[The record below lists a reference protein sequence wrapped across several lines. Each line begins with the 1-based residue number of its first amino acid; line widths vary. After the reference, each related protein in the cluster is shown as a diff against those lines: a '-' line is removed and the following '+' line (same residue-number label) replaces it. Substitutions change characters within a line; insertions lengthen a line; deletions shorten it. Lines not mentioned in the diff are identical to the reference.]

1 MSQELWLSIYW
12 RIPSYCP
19 YKFAGDTMRKRL
31 SSKLALMFLA
41 GALTM
46 CVAIVT
52 VTSTLSRDVANGQA
66 DSSLQA
72 ATKSKQ
78 KVLELA
84 LDQVTYSAKFF
95 VSLEEAKDSLMKTLV
110 GWKNLKKDQKET
122 LRRIYVDDNP
132 NLPHELHLLV
142 EPEESNYYVNNHKV
156 VHPVYEDVISQ
167 GLFSDAAL
175 ANPDGFITYTYR
187 KGPEF
192 AFHVEDEGIKGNPV
206 QLAMGKLFEAAK
218 AETLAAGQIYSSGF
232 VVSEDGSVAL
242 VLAAPVF
249 YLDRFFG
256 AVAFSADMQQLAI
269 LLNEPTGIGE
279 SEQIFLVDAEGK
291 LLQLD
296 DMGRAAA
303 NHSMADIG
311 AGDRLIELE
320 GSDYRFA
327 EAKNTFE
334 NTPYG
339 VVEAVKQTELSA
351 AADRITYGAIISGFL
366 CLVPIVGLIWWITR
380 RMFAPMEC
388 LAVAARKIADG
399 DLEVAVEATERQD
412 EIGRLAK
419 CIEVFKDNSIERER
433 LASERKVGH
442 IAREE
447 REKLI
452 DSLIADFRAESQ
464 SVLEL
469 VETNIARVE
478 DVSSALNDRSASAS
492 EHGQTAVTTSEN
504 ASSNVQAVASAT
516 EELNASISEISRQ
529 VETTASIVE
538 QTTAAAQSS
547 NSKISGLAE
556 AANKIGDVVSL
567 ISEIAEQTNLL
578 ALNATI
584 EAARAGDAGKGF
596 AVVASEVKSLAG
608 QTAKATEEI
617 SAQIAA
623 IQASTSEAVDE
634 IGRVSESVEEVNSY
648 TMTISDAVQQQGSA
662 TSEISRNVAEAAD
675 GTRSVASTVASL
687 NEGVAENSAAVGDM
701 LTATIEM
708 KQQAEH
714 LRASVEK
721 FLSEVAAA

>member
-1 MSQELWLSIYW
+1 
-12 RIPSYCP
+12 
-19 YKFAGDTMRKRL
+19 MRKRL

-66 DSSLQA
+66 DSSLQS
-72 ATKSKQ
+72 ATKAKQ

-84 LDQVTYSAKFF
+84 LGQVIYSAKFF

-110 GWKNLKKDQKET
+110 GWKNLKEGQNDT
-122 LRRIYVDDNP
+122 LRRIFVTDNP
-132 NLPHELHLLV
+132 HPPHERHLLN
-142 EPEESNYYVNNHKV
+142 EPSESNYYVNNHKV
-156 VHPVYEDVISQ
+156 VHPIYQDVIGQ

-192 AFHVEDEGIKGNPV
+192 AFHVDDAEISGNPV
-206 QLAMGKLFEAAK
+206 QIAMGNLFAAAK
-218 AETLAAGQIYSSGF
+218 SETLAAGQIYSSGF
-232 VVSEDGSVAL
+232 VAAEDGTVSL

-256 AVAFSADMQQLAI
+256 AVAFSTNMQQLAA
-269 LLNEPTGIGE
+269 LLNEPSGLGE
-279 SEQIFLVDAEGK
+279 SEMSFLVDASG
-291 LLQLD
+291 QLVQLS
-296 DMGRAAA
+296 GAGEASA
-303 NHSMADIG
+303 VFSLADISN
-311 AGDRLIELE
+311 GDHLIQLN
-320 GSDYRFA
+320 GSDFRFA
-327 EAKNTFE
+327 EATDTFE

-339 VVEAVKQTELSA
+339 VVEAVRQTELSA

-366 CLVPIVGLIWWITR
+366 CLVPIVGLIWWVTR
-380 RMFAPMEC
+380 RMFAPMEY
-388 LAVAARKIADG
+388 LAVAASKIADG

-412 EIGRLAK
+412 EIGRLAR
-419 CIEVFKDNSIERER
+419 CIEVFKDNSVERER

-442 IAREE
+442 IAREK

-452 DSLIADFRAESQ
+452 DSLIASFRAESQ
-464 SVLEL
+464 AALEL
-469 VETNIARVE
+469 VETNISRVE

-492 EHGQTAVTTSEN
+492 EQGQTAVSTSQN

-623 IQASTSEAVDE
+623 IQASTTDAVGE
-634 IGRVSESVEEVNSY
+634 IARVSESVEEVNSY
-648 TMTISDAVQQQGSA
+648 TITISDAVQQQGSA
-662 TSEISRNVAEAAD
+662 TGEISRNVAEAAD

-687 NEGVAENSAAVGDM
+687 NEGVAENTAAVGDM
-701 LTATIEM
+701 LTATLEM
-708 KQQAEH
+708 KQQAEQ
-714 LRASVEK
+714 LRGSVEK

>member
-1 MSQELWLSIYW
+1 
-12 RIPSYCP
+12 
-19 YKFAGDTMRKRL
+19 MRKRL

-52 VTSTLSRDVANGQA
+52 VTSTISRDVANGQA
-66 DSSLQA
+66 DAGLQS
-72 ATKSKQ
+72 ATKAKQ
-78 KVLELA
+78 KVIELSLGQVKDSAAFFSTLEG
-84 LDQVTYSAKFF
+84 
-95 VSLEEAKDSLMKTLV
+95 AKDSLMKTMV
-110 GWKNLKKDQKET
+110 GWKNLKEGQNEL
-122 LRRIYVDDNP
+122 LRKIFVTDNP
-132 NLPHELHLLV
+132 HPEGERHLLV

-156 VHPVYEDVISQ
+156 VHPIYQELVDQ

-175 ANPDGFITYTYR
+175 ANPDGFITYTFR

-192 AFHVEDEGIKGNPV
+192 AFHVEDAQIQGHPV
-206 QLAMGKLFEAAK
+206 QIAMGKLFEASK
-218 AETLAAGQIYSSGF
+218 NETLAAGQIYSSGF
-232 VVSEDGSVAL
+232 VTTEDGTVSE
-242 VLAAPVF
+242 VLAVPVF

-256 AVAFSADMQQLAI
+256 AIAFTTNMEHLAG
-269 LLNEPTGIGE
+269 LLNEKTGLGD
-279 SEQIFLVDAEGK
+279 SERIFLADSDGK
-291 LLQLD
+291 LVQLD
-296 DMGRAAA
+296 DMGRASAV
-303 NHSMADIG
+303 HMISDIKVN
-311 AGDRLIELE
+311 DRLIRLE
-320 GSDYRFA
+320 DGDYRFA
-327 EAKNTFE
+327 EASNTFVGS
-334 NTPYG
+334 PFG
-339 VVEAVKQTELSA
+339 VVDAVKQTELSA

-366 CLVPIVGLIWWITR
+366 CLVPIVGLIWWVTR
-380 RMFAPMEC
+380 RMFAPMER

-399 DLEVAVEATERQD
+399 ELEVGVEATERQD
-412 EIGRLAK
+412 EIGRMAR
-419 CIEVFKDNSIERER
+419 CIEVFKDSSIERER

-442 IAREE
+442 IAREQ
-447 REKLI
+447 REKTI
-452 DSLIADFRAESQ
+452 DALIAAFRAESQ
-464 SVLEL
+464 AVLEL

-478 DVSSALNDRSASAS
+478 EVSSALSHRSTAASDQ
-492 EHGQTAVTTSEN
+492 GQTAVSTSEN

-529 VETTASIVE
+529 VETTASIVA
-538 QTTAAAQSS
+538 QTTTAAQSS

-623 IQASTSEAVDE
+623 IQASTTEAVEE
-634 IGRVSESVEEVNSY
+634 IARVSESVEEVNSY
-648 TMTISDAVQQQGSA
+648 TTTISDAVQQQGAA
-662 TSEISRNVAEAAD
+662 TGEISRNVAEAAE
-675 GTRSVASTVASL
+675 GTRSVAETVASL
-687 NEGVAENSAAVGDM
+687 NEGVAENSEAVGDM
-701 LTATIEM
+701 LNATIEM
-708 KQQAEH
+708 KQQAEQ

>member
-1 MSQELWLSIYW
+1 
-12 RIPSYCP
+12 
-19 YKFAGDTMRKRL
+19 MRKRL

-66 DSSLQA
+66 DNSLQS
-72 ATKSKQ
+72 ATKAKQ

-95 VSLEEAKDSLMKTLV
+95 VSLEEAKDSLMKTMV
-110 GWKNLKKDQKET
+110 GWKNLKEGQNGT
-122 LRRIYVDDNP
+122 LRKIFVTDNP
-132 NLPHELHLLV
+132 HPAHERHLLL
-142 EPEESNYYVNNHKV
+142 EPAESNYYVNNHKV
-156 VHPVYEDVISQ
+156 VHPVYQDVIAQ

-175 ANPDGFITYTYR
+175 ANPDGFITYSYK

-192 AFHVEDEGIKGNPV
+192 AFHVEDEAIKGNPV
-206 QLAMGKLFEAAK
+206 QIAMGRLYDAAK

-232 VVSEDGSVAL
+232 IASEDGTVSL

-249 YLDRFFG
+249 YLERFFG
-256 AVAFSADMQQLAI
+256 AVAFTADMKQLAM
-269 LLNEPTGIGE
+269 LLNEPTGIGD
-279 SEQIFLVDAEGK
+279 SEQIFLVDSLGTIVK
-291 LLQLD
+291 LD
-296 DMGRAAA
+296 DAGGASATYELA
-303 NHSMADIG
+303 NIAV
-311 AGDRLIELE
+311 GDRLIKLND
-320 GSDYRFA
+320 SDYRFA
-327 EAKNTFE
+327 EARNTFE

-351 AADRITYGAIISGFL
+351 AADRITYGAVISGFL
-366 CLVPIVGLIWWITR
+366 CLVPIVGLIWWVTR
-380 RMFAPMEC
+380 RMFAPMEH
-388 LAVAARKIADG
+388 LAVAASKIADG

-412 EIGRLAK
+412 EIGHMAR
-419 CIEVFKDNSIERER
+419 CIEVFKDNSVERER

-442 IAREE
+442 IAREK

-478 DVSSALNDRSASAS
+478 DVSSALNERSASAS
-492 EHGQTAVTTSEN
+492 EQGQTAVSTSEN

-556 AANKIGDVVSL
+556 AANKIGDVLSL

-617 SAQIAA
+617 SAQISA
-623 IQASTSEAVDE
+623 IQASTSDAVEE
-634 IGRVSESVEEVNSY
+634 IARVSESVEEVNSY

-675 GTRSVASTVASL
+675 GTRSVASTVVSL

>member
-1 MSQELWLSIYW
+1 
-12 RIPSYCP
+12 
-19 YKFAGDTMRKRL
+19 
-31 SSKLALMFLA
+31 
-41 GALTM
+41 M

-66 DSSLQA
+66 DNSLQS
-72 ATKSKQ
+72 ATKAKQ

-84 LDQVTYSAKFF
+84 LDQITYSAKFF
-95 VSLEEAKDSLMKTLV
+95 VSLEEAKDSLMKTMV
-110 GWKNLKKDQKET
+110 GWKNLKEGQQET
-122 LRRIYVDDNP
+122 LRKIFVADNP
-132 NLPHELHLLV
+132 HPQHERHLLV
-142 EPEESNYYVNNHKV
+142 DPEEKNYYVNNHKV
-156 VHPVYEDVISQ
+156 VHPVYQDVISQ
-167 GLFSDAAL
+167 GLFSDIAL
-175 ANPDGFITYTYR
+175 TNPDGFITYSYR

-192 AFHVEDEGIKGNPV
+192 AFHVDDEAIKGNPV
-206 QLAMGKLFEAAK
+206 QMAMGKLYDAAK

-232 VVSEDGSVAL
+232 VAGEDGKVSL

-256 AVAFSADMQQLAI
+256 AVAFSTDMQKLAS
-269 LLNEPTGIGE
+269 LLNEPTGIAE
-279 SEQIFLVDAEGK
+279 SEQNFLVDMAGM
-291 LLQLD
+291 LVQLD
-296 DMGRAAA
+296 QSGGAAA
-303 NHSMADIG
+303 IYSLADIA
-311 AGDRLIELE
+311 AGERLIALN
-320 GSDYRFA
+320 GDDYRYA
-327 EAKNTFE
+327 EAQDSFE

-380 RMFAPMEC
+380 RMFAPMEH
-388 LAVAARKIADG
+388 LAVAASKIADG
-399 DLEVAVEATERQD
+399 DLEIAVDATDRQD
-412 EIGRLAK
+412 EIGRMAR

-442 IAREE
+442 IAREK

-469 VETNIARVE
+469 VETNISRVE
-478 DVSSALNDRSASAS
+478 AVSSSLNERSASAS
-492 EHGQTAVTTSEN
+492 EQGQTAVSTSEN
-504 ASSNVQAVASAT
+504 ASTNVEAVASAT

-538 QTTAAAQSS
+538 QTTAAAQGS
-547 NSKISGLAE
+547 NAKISGLAE
-556 AANKIGDVVSL
+556 AANKIGDVLSL

-623 IQASTSEAVDE
+623 IQASTSEAVEE
-634 IGRVSESVEEVNSY
+634 IARVSESVEEVNSY
-648 TMTISDAVQQQGSA
+648 TITISEAVQQQGAA
-662 TSEISRNVAEAAD
+662 TGEISRNVAEAAD
-675 GTRSVASTVASL
+675 GTRSVATTVASL
-687 NEGVAENSAAVGDM
+687 NDGVAENSAAVGDM
-701 LTATIEM
+701 LTATLEM
-708 KQQAEH
+708 KQQAEQ

>member
-1 MSQELWLSIYW
+1 
-12 RIPSYCP
+12 
-19 YKFAGDTMRKRL
+19 MRKRL

-66 DSSLQA
+66 DNSLQS
-72 ATKSKQ
+72 ATKAKQ

-84 LDQVTYSAKFF
+84 LDQITYSAKFF
-95 VSLEEAKDSLMKTLV
+95 VSLEEAKDSLMKTMV
-110 GWKNLKKDQKET
+110 GWKNLKEGQNGT
-122 LRRIYVDDNP
+122 LRKIFVEDNP
-132 NLPHELHLLV
+132 NPPHERHLLI
-142 EPEESNYYVNNHKV
+142 EPAESNYYVNNHKV
-156 VHPVYEDVISQ
+156 VHPVYQDVISQ

-175 ANPDGFITYTYR
+175 ANPDGFITYTYK

-192 AFHVEDEGIKGNPV
+192 AFHVEDTDIKGNPV
-206 QLAMGKLFEAAK
+206 QLAMGSLYEAAK
-218 AETLAAGQIYSSGF
+218 AETLEAGQIYSSGF
-232 VVSEDGSVAL
+232 VAGPDGSVSL

-256 AVAFSADMQQLAI
+256 AVAFTADMQKLAS
-269 LLNEPTGIGE
+269 LLNESTGIGD
-279 SEQIFLVDAEGK
+279 SEQIFLVDAFGK
-291 LLQLD
+291 LVQLN
-296 DMGRAAA
+296 AAGNA
-303 NHSMADIG
+303 AVVHNMADI
-311 AGDRLIELE
+311 ASGDRLISLD
-320 GSDYRFA
+320 GADYRFA
-327 EAKNTFE
+327 EAENSFE

-339 VVEAVKQTELSA
+339 VVKAVKQTELSA
-351 AADRITYGAIISGFL
+351 AADRITFGAVISGFL

-380 RMFAPMEC
+380 RMFAPMEN
-388 LAVAARKIADG
+388 LAVAASRIADG
-399 DLEVAVEATERQD
+399 DLEVAVEATDRQD
-412 EIGRLAK
+412 EIGRMAR

-442 IAREE
+442 IAREK

-478 DVSSALNDRSASAS
+478 DVSSALNERSASAS
-492 EHGQTAVTTSEN
+492 EQGQTAVATSEN

-538 QTTAAAQSS
+538 QTTMAAQSS

-556 AANKIGDVVSL
+556 AANKIGDVLSL

-617 SAQIAA
+617 SAQISA
-623 IQASTSEAVDE
+623 IQASTSEAVEE
-634 IGRVSESVEEVNSY
+634 IARVSESVEEVNSY
-648 TMTISDAVQQQGSA
+648 TTTISDAVQQQGSA
-662 TSEISRNVAEAAD
+662 TGEISRNVAEAAD
-675 GTRSVASTVASL
+675 GTRSVATTVVSL
-687 NEGVAENSAAVGDM
+687 NQGVEENSAAVGDM
-701 LTATIEM
+701 LQATIEM

>member
-1 MSQELWLSIYW
+1 
-12 RIPSYCP
+12 
-19 YKFAGDTMRKRL
+19 MRKRL

-52 VTSTLSRDVANGQA
+52 VTSLVSRDVANGQA
-66 DSSLQA
+66 DSGLQS
-72 ATKSKQ
+72 ATKAKQ

-84 LDQVTYSAKFF
+84 LDQVLYSAKFF
-95 VSLEEAKDSLMKTLV
+95 VSLEEAKDSLMKTMV
-110 GWKNLKKDQKET
+110 GWKNLKEGQKDT
-122 LRRIYVDDNP
+122 LRKIFVTDNP
-132 NLPHELHLLV
+132 HEPHERHLLV
-142 EPEESNYYVNNHKV
+142 EPTESNYYVNNHKV
-156 VHPVYEDVISQ
+156 VHPIYQDVISQ
-167 GLFSDAAL
+167 GLFSDVAL
-175 ANPDGFITYTYR
+175 ANPDGFITYTYQ

-192 AFHVEDEGIKGNPV
+192 AFHVDEGDIKGNPV
-206 QLAMGKLFEAAK
+206 QIAMGNLFAAG
-218 AETLAAGQIYSSGF
+218 ADGSLAAGQIYSSGF
-232 VVSEDGSVAL
+232 VAEEGGKVSL

-256 AVAFSADMQQLAI
+256 AVAFSANMENLAT
-269 LLNEPTGIGE
+269 LLNDPSGIGD
-279 SEQIFLVDAEGK
+279 SEQIFLVDAADQ
-291 LLQLD
+291 LVQLD
-296 DMGRAAA
+296 AQGLASAI
-303 NHSMADIG
+303 HQLSDIA
-311 AGDRLIELE
+311 AGDRMIEL
-320 GSDYRFA
+320 GGADYRYA

-339 VVEAVKQTELSA
+339 VVEAVQQTELSA
-351 AADRITYGAIISGFL
+351 AADRITFGGIISGFV
-366 CLVPIVGLIWWITR
+366 CLIPIVGLIWWITR
-380 RMFAPMEC
+380 RMFAPMER
-388 LAVAARKIADG
+388 LSAAARKIADG
-399 DLEVAVEATERQD
+399 DLEVMVEATERQD
-412 EIGRLAK
+412 EIGRMAR

-433 LASERKVGH
+433 LASERKIGH
-442 IAREE
+442 VAREQ
-447 REKLI
+447 REQLI
-452 DSLIADFRAESQ
+452 DSLINDFRASSQ
-464 SVLEL
+464 TALEL

-478 DVSSALNDRSASAS
+478 DVSSALNERSASAS
-492 EHGQTAVTTSEN
+492 AQGQTAVSTSEN

-529 VETTASIVE
+529 VETTATIAE

-547 NSKISGLAE
+547 NTKISGLAE

-617 SAQIAA
+617 SAQIAS
-623 IQASTSEAVDE
+623 IQASTTEAVDE

-648 TMTISDAVQQQGSA
+648 TTTISDAVQQQGAA
-662 TSEISRNVAEAAD
+662 TNEISRNVAEAAE
-675 GTRSVASTVASL
+675 GTRSVADTVVSL
-687 NEGVAENSAAVGDM
+687 NEGVEENSAAVGDM

-721 FLSEVAAA
+721 FLADVAAA

>member
-1 MSQELWLSIYW
+1 
-12 RIPSYCP
+12 
-19 YKFAGDTMRKRL
+19 MRKRL

-66 DSSLQA
+66 DNSLQS
-72 ATKSKQ
+72 ATKAKQ
-78 KVLELA
+78 KVLQLA
-84 LDQVTYSAKFF
+84 LDQITYSAKFF
-95 VSLEEAKDSLMKTLV
+95 VSLEEAKDSLMKTMV
-110 GWKNLKKDQKET
+110 GWKNLKEGQQET
-122 LRRIYVDDNP
+122 LRKIFVADNP
-132 NLPHELHLLV
+132 HPSHERHLLL
-142 EPEESNYYVNNHKV
+142 EPAESNYYVNNHKV
-156 VHPVYEDVISQ
+156 VHPVYQDVISQ

-175 ANPDGFITYTYR
+175 ANPDGFITYSYR

-192 AFHVEDEGIKGNPV
+192 AFHVEDEEISGNPV
-206 QLAMGKLFEAAK
+206 QMAMGKLYEAAN
-218 AETLAAGQIYSSGF
+218 AGTLAAGQIYSSGF
-232 VVSEDGSVAL
+232 VAGKHGKVSL

-256 AVAFSADMQQLAI
+256 AVAFSTDMQKLAA

-279 SEQIFLVDAEGK
+279 SEQIFLVDAAGT
-291 LLQLD
+291 LVQLD
-296 DMGRAAA
+296 QTGGAAA
-303 NHSMADIG
+303 VYSLAEIA
-311 AGDRLIELE
+311 AGDRLIALN
-320 GSDYRFA
+320 GSDYRYA
-327 EAKNTFE
+327 EAQNSFE

-339 VVEAVKQTELSA
+339 VVEAVKQTELAA

-366 CLVPIVGLIWWITR
+366 CLVPVVGLIWWVTR
-380 RMFAPMEC
+380 RMFAPMEH
-388 LAVAARKIADG
+388 LSVAASKIADG
-399 DLEVAVEATERQD
+399 DLEVAVDATERQD
-412 EIGRLAK
+412 EIGRMAR
-419 CIEVFKDNSIERER
+419 CIEVFKDNSLERER

-442 IAREE
+442 IAREK

-469 VETNIARVE
+469 VETNISRVE
-478 DVSSALNDRSASAS
+478 DVSSALNERSTSAT
-492 EHGQTAVTTSEN
+492 EQGQAAVSTSEN
-504 ASSNVQAVASAT
+504 ASSNVEAVASAT

-538 QTTAAAQSS
+538 QTTAAAQGS
-547 NSKISGLAE
+547 NAKISGLAE
-556 AANKIGDVVSL
+556 AANKIGDVLSL

-623 IQASTSEAVDE
+623 IQASTSEAVEE
-634 IGRVSESVEEVNSY
+634 IARVSESVEEVNSY
-648 TMTISDAVQQQGSA
+648 TITISEAVQQQGSA
-662 TSEISRNVAEAAD
+662 TGEISRNVAEAAD
-675 GTRSVASTVASL
+675 GTRSVATTVASL

-701 LTATIEM
+701 LTATLEM
-708 KQQAEH
+708 KQQAEQI
-714 LRASVEK
+714 RASVEK

>member
-1 MSQELWLSIYW
+1 
-12 RIPSYCP
+12 
-19 YKFAGDTMRKRL
+19 MRKRL
-31 SSKLALMFLA
+31 STKLALMFLA
-41 GALTM
+41 GALAM

-52 VTSTLSRDVANGQA
+52 VTSLVSRDVANGQA
-66 DSSLQA
+66 DSGLTS
-72 ATKSKQ
+72 ATKAKA

-84 LDQVTYSAKFF
+84 LNQVTYGAEFF
-95 VSLEEAKDSLMKTLV
+95 VSREEAKDSLMKTMV
-110 GWKNLKKDQKET
+110 GWKNLKEGQTEL
-122 LRRIYVDDNP
+122 LRKIFVTDNP
-132 NLPHELHLLV
+132 HGENERHLLV
-142 EPEESNYYVNNHKV
+142 EPGETNYYVNNHKV
-156 VHPVYEDVISQ
+156 VHPVYQQVIEQ

-187 KGPEF
+187 KGDDFAYHVDAPEI
-192 AFHVEDEGIKGNPV
+192 AGNPT
-206 QLAMGKLFEAAK
+206 QIAFGKLFEASRN
-218 AETLAAGQIYSSGF
+218 ETLAGGQIYSSGF
-232 VVSEDGSVAL
+232 VADAKGNVSL

-256 AVAFSADMQQLAI
+256 AVAFSADMERLAAM
-269 LLNEPTGIGE
+269 LNDSTGLGD
-279 SEQIFLVDAEGK
+279 SEQIFLVDAVGQ

-296 DMGRAAA
+296 GTGHASAVY
-303 NHSMADIG
+303 SLGDIS
-311 AGDRLIELE
+311 AGDRLIRLN
-320 GSDYRFA
+320 GQDFRFA
-327 EAKNTFE
+327 EARGSFE

-339 VVEAVKQTELSA
+339 VVDSVRQTELSA
-351 AADRITYGAIISGFL
+351 AADRITYGAVISGFV
-366 CLVPIVGLIWWITR
+366 CLVPILGLIWWVTR
-380 RMFAPMEC
+380 RMFAPMER

-412 EIGRLAK
+412 EIGRMAR
-419 CIEVFKDNSIERER
+419 CIEVFKESSVERER
-433 LASERKVGH
+433 LAAERKVGH
-442 IAREE
+442 IAREK

-452 DSLIADFRAESQ
+452 DSLIAAFRSEAQ
-464 SVLEL
+464 TVLEL

-478 DVSSALNDRSASAS
+478 EVSSALNERSNSAS
-492 EHGQTAVTTSEN
+492 EQGQTAVATSEN

-529 VETTASIVE
+529 VETTASIVAR
-538 QTTAAAQSS
+538 TTTAAQSS
-547 NSKISGLAE
+547 NTKISGLAE

-623 IQASTSEAVDE
+623 IQASTTEAVDE

-648 TMTISDAVQQQGSA
+648 TTTIAGAVQQQGAA
-662 TSEISRNVAEAAD
+662 TGEISRNVAEAAD
-675 GTRSVASTVASL
+675 GTRSVAETVASL

>member
-1 MSQELWLSIYW
+1 
-12 RIPSYCP
+12 
-19 YKFAGDTMRKRL
+19 MRKRL

-52 VTSTLSRDVANGQA
+52 VTSIISRDVANGQA
-66 DSSLQA
+66 DAGLQS
-72 ATKSKQ
+72 ATSAKQ
-78 KVLELA
+78 KVLELS
-84 LDQVTYSAKFF
+84 LGQVKDSAAFF
-95 VSLEEAKDSLMKTLV
+95 VTLEGAKDSLMKTMV
-110 GWKNLKKDQKET
+110 GWKNLKEGQT
-122 LRRIYVDDNP
+122 GLLRKIFVDDNP
-132 NLPHELHLLV
+132 NPEARHLLV
-142 EPEESNYYVNNHKV
+142 EPAESNYYVNNHKV
-156 VHPVYEDVISQ
+156 VHPIYEDLIGQ

-175 ANPDGFITYTYR
+175 TNPEGFITYTYR

-192 AFHVEDEGIKGNPV
+192 GYHVDDAQIAGHPV
-206 QLAMGKLFEAAK
+206 QIAMGKLHAAAK
-218 AETLAAGQIYSSGF
+218 AETLAGGQIYSSGF
-232 VVSEDGSVAL
+232 VTAEDGSVTA

-256 AVAFSADMQQLAI
+256 AVAFTVDMQHLAS
-269 LLNEPTGIGE
+269 LLNEKTGLGE
-279 SEQIFLVDAEGK
+279 SELVFLSDSVGK
-291 LLQLD
+291 LVQLGAD
-296 DMGRAAA
+296 GQAAA
-303 NHSMADIG
+303 VHSISDIRVD
-311 AGDRLIELE
+311 DRLLSLE
-320 GSDYRFA
+320 DGVYRFA
-327 EAKNTFE
+327 EASNTFIDA
-334 NTPYG
+334 PFG
-339 VVEAVKQTELSA
+339 VVAAVKQTELSA
-351 AADRITYGAIISGFL
+351 AADRITFGAVISGFL
-366 CLVPIVGLIWWITR
+366 CLVPIVGLIWWVTR
-380 RMFAPMEC
+380 RMFAPMER
-388 LAVAARKIADG
+388 LSDAARKIADG
-399 DLEVAVEATERQD
+399 DLEVAVEATERSD
-412 EIGRLAK
+412 EIGRMAR
-419 CIEVFKDNSIERER
+419 CIEVFKDNSVERER

-442 IAREE
+442 IAREK

-452 DSLIADFRAESQ
+452 DSLIAEFRAESQ
-464 SVLEL
+464 AVLEL

-478 DVSSALNDRSASAS
+478 DVSSALNERSASAS
-492 EHGQTAVTTSEN
+492 DQGQTAVSTSEN

-529 VETTASIVE
+529 VETTASIVS
-538 QTTAAAQSS
+538 QTTTAAQSS

-617 SAQIAA
+617 STQIAA
-623 IQASTSEAVDE
+623 IQASTTEAVEE
-634 IGRVSESVEEVNSY
+634 IARVSESVEEVNSY
-648 TMTISDAVQQQGSA
+648 TTTISDAVQQQGAA

-675 GTRSVASTVASL
+675 GTRSVANTVASL
-687 NEGVAENSAAVGDM
+687 NEGVAENSQAVGDM
-701 LTATIEM
+701 LTATLEM

>member
-1 MSQELWLSIYW
+1 
-12 RIPSYCP
+12 
-19 YKFAGDTMRKRL
+19 MRKRL

-66 DSSLQA
+66 DNSLQS
-72 ATKSKQ
+72 ATKAKQ

-84 LDQVTYSAKFF
+84 LDQITYSAKFF
-95 VSLEEAKDSLMKTLV
+95 VSLEEAKDSLMKTMV
-110 GWKNLKKDQKET
+110 GWKNLKEGQNET
-122 LRRIYVDDNP
+122 LRKIFVEDNP
-132 NLPHELHLLV
+132 NPPHERHLLT
-142 EPEESNYYVNNHKV
+142 EPAESNYYVNNHKV
-156 VHPVYEDVISQ
+156 VHPVYQDVISQ

-175 ANPDGFITYTYR
+175 ANPDGFITYTYK

-192 AFHVEDEGIKGNPV
+192 AFHVEDESIKGNPV
-206 QLAMGKLFEAAK
+206 QLAMGSLYEAAK
-218 AETLAAGQIYSSGF
+218 AETLEAGQIYSSGF
-232 VVSEDGSVAL
+232 VAGPGNSVSL

-256 AVAFSADMQQLAI
+256 AVAFTADMQKLAS
-269 LLNEPTGIGE
+269 LLNEPTGIGS
-279 SEQIFLVDAEGK
+279 SEQIFLVDAFGK
-291 LLQLD
+291 LVKLD
-296 DMGRAAA
+296 GAGDAAIVH
-303 NHSMADIG
+303 NMADI
-311 AGDRLIELE
+311 ASGDRLISLD
-320 GSDYRFA
+320 GADYRFA
-327 EAKNTFE
+327 EAENTFE

-339 VVEAVKQTELSA
+339 VVQAVKQTELSA
-351 AADRITYGAIISGFL
+351 AADRITYGAVISGFL

-380 RMFAPMEC
+380 RMFAPMEN
-388 LAVAARKIADG
+388 LAVAASRIADG

-412 EIGRLAK
+412 EIGRMAR
-419 CIEVFKDNSIERER
+419 CIEVFKDNSVERER
-433 LASERKVGH
+433 LAAERKVGH
-442 IAREE
+442 IAREK

-478 DVSSALNDRSASAS
+478 DVSSALNERSASAS
-492 EHGQTAVTTSEN
+492 EQGQTAVSTSEN

-538 QTTAAAQSS
+538 QTTMAAQSS

-556 AANKIGDVVSL
+556 AANKIGDVLSL

-617 SAQIAA
+617 SAQISA
-623 IQASTSEAVDE
+623 IQASTSEAVEE
-634 IGRVSESVEEVNSY
+634 IARVSESVEEVNSY
-648 TMTISDAVQQQGSA
+648 TTTISDAVQQQGSA

-675 GTRSVASTVASL
+675 GTRSVATTVVSL
-687 NEGVAENSAAVGDM
+687 NQGVEENSAAVGDM
-701 LTATIEM
+701 LQATIEM

>member
-1 MSQELWLSIYW
+1 
-12 RIPSYCP
+12 
-19 YKFAGDTMRKRL
+19 
-31 SSKLALMFLA
+31 MFLA

-66 DSSLQA
+66 DNALNS
-72 ATKSKQ
+72 ATKAKQ

-84 LDQVTYSAKFF
+84 LGQVTYSAKFF

-110 GWKNLKKDQKET
+110 GWKNLKEGQKET
-122 LRRIYVDDNP
+122 LRKIFVTDNP
-132 NLPHELHLLV
+132 HPPHERHLLT
-142 EPEESNYYVNNHKV
+142 EPAETNYYVNNHKV
-156 VHPVYEDVISQ
+156 VHPIYKDVIEQ

-175 ANPDGFITYTYR
+175 ANPDGFITYTYQ
-187 KGPEF
+187 KGDEF
-192 AFHVEDEGIKGNPV
+192 AFHVEDPEIEGKPMQI
-206 QLAMGKLFEAAK
+206 AMGSLFAAAK
-218 AETLAAGQIYSSGF
+218 DEKLAAGQIYSSGF
-232 VVSEDGSVAL
+232 VAGEDGTVSL

-256 AVAFSADMQQLAI
+256 AVAFSANMQQLAA
-269 LLNEPTGIGE
+269 LVNERSGLGD
-279 SEQIFLVDAEGK
+279 SEQIFLVDAAG
-291 LLQLD
+291 QLVHLND
-296 DMGRAAA
+296 KGGATAVY
-303 NHSMADIG
+303 SLADIA
-311 AGDRLIELE
+311 AGDRLIRL
-320 GSDYRFA
+320 GDADYRFA
-327 EAKNTFE
+327 EATNTFE

-339 VVEAVKQTELSA
+339 LVEAVKQTELSA

-366 CLVPIVGLIWWITR
+366 CLVPIVGLIWWVTR
-380 RMFAPMEC
+380 RMFSPMER
-388 LAVAARKIADG
+388 LSVAARKIADG
-399 DLEVAVEATERQD
+399 DLEVAVEATERRD
-412 EIGRLAK
+412 EIGRMAR

-442 IAREE
+442 IAREK

-478 DVSSALNDRSASAS
+478 DVSSALNERSASAS
-492 EHGQTAVTTSEN
+492 EHGQAAVTTSEN

-529 VETTASIVE
+529 VETTATIVE
-538 QTTAAAQSS
+538 QTTAAAQNS
-547 NSKISGLAE
+547 NAKISGLAE

-623 IQASTSEAVDE
+623 IQASTTEAVEE
-634 IGRVSESVEEVNSY
+634 IALVSESVEEVNSY

-675 GTRSVASTVASL
+675 GTRSVASTVVTL
-687 NEGVAENSAAVGDM
+687 NEGVAENSEAVGDM

>member
-1 MSQELWLSIYW
+1 
-12 RIPSYCP
+12 
-19 YKFAGDTMRKRL
+19 MRKRL

-66 DSSLQA
+66 DNALHS
-72 ATKSKQ
+72 ATKAKQ

-84 LDQVTYSAKFF
+84 LGQVTYSAKFF

-110 GWKNLKKDQKET
+110 GWKNLKEGQKET
-122 LRRIYVDDNP
+122 LRRIFVADNP
-132 NLPHELHLLV
+132 HPPHERHLLT
-142 EPEESNYYVNNHKV
+142 EPEETNYYVNNHKV
-156 VHPVYEDVISQ
+156 VHPIYQDVIEQ

-187 KGPEF
+187 KGAEF
-192 AFHVEDEGIKGNPV
+192 AFHVDDAEIEGEPMQI
-206 QLAMGKLFEAAK
+206 AMGNLFSAAK
-218 AETLAAGQIYSSGF
+218 DETLAAGQIYSSGF
-232 VVSEDGSVAL
+232 VASEDGTVSL

-256 AVAFSADMQQLAI
+256 AVAFSANMQQLAA
-269 LLNEPTGIGE
+269 LVNERSGLGE
-279 SEQIFLVDAEGK
+279 SEQIFLVDAAG
-291 LLQLD
+291 QLVEMND
-296 DMGRAAA
+296 EGRATAVY
-303 NHSMADIG
+303 SLADIA
-311 AGDRLIELE
+311 AGDRLIRL
-320 GSDYRFA
+320 GDADYRFA
-327 EAKNTFE
+327 EATNTFE

-339 VVEAVKQTELSA
+339 LVEAVKQTELSA
-351 AADRITYGAIISGFL
+351 AADRITYGAVISGFL
-366 CLVPIVGLIWWITR
+366 CLVPIVGLIWWVTR
-380 RMFAPMEC
+380 RMFSPMER
-388 LAVAARKIADG
+388 LSVAARKIADG
-399 DLEVAVEATERQD
+399 DLEVAVEATERHD
-412 EIGRLAK
+412 EIGRMAR
-419 CIEVFKDNSIERER
+419 CIEVFKDNSVERER
-433 LASERKVGH
+433 LAAERKVGH
-442 IAREE
+442 IAREK
-447 REKLI
+447 REQLI

-478 DVSSALNDRSASAS
+478 DVSSALNERSASAT
-492 EHGQTAVTTSEN
+492 EHGQAAVTTSEN

-529 VETTASIVE
+529 VETTATIVE

-623 IQASTSEAVDE
+623 IQASTTEAVEE
-634 IGRVSESVEEVNSY
+634 IAQVSESVEEVNSY

-675 GTRSVASTVASL
+675 GTRSVATTVVTL
-687 NEGVAENSAAVGDM
+687 NEGVAENSEAVGDM

>member
-1 MSQELWLSIYW
+1 
-12 RIPSYCP
+12 
-19 YKFAGDTMRKRL
+19 MRKRL

-52 VTSTLSRDVANGQA
+52 VTSMLSRDVANGQA
-66 DSSLQA
+66 DNGLES
-72 ATKSKQ
+72 ATKAKQ
-78 KVLELA
+78 KVLEMA

-110 GWKNLKKDQKET
+110 GWKNLKEGQNET
-122 LRRIYVDDNP
+122 LRKIFVADNP
-132 NLPHELHLLV
+132 HPAHERHLLV
-142 EPEESNYYVNNHKV
+142 EPAESNYYVNNHKV
-156 VHPVYEDVISQ
+156 VHPIYQDVIGQ

-175 ANPDGFITYTYR
+175 ANPDGFITYTYG
-187 KGPEF
+187 KGEEF
-192 AFHVEDEGIKGNPV
+192 AFHVDDADILGHPV
-206 QLAMGKLFEAAK
+206 QAAFGKLFAAAK
-218 AETLAAGQIYSSGF
+218 DESLAAGQIYSSGF
-232 VVSEDGSVAL
+232 VTGEDGTVSL

-256 AVAFSADMQQLAI
+256 AVAFSANMQALAS
-269 LLNEPTGIGE
+269 LLNEPTGLAD
-279 SEQIFLVDAEGK
+279 SERFFLVDVAGK
-291 LLQLD
+291 AIQLD
-296 DMGRAAA
+296 NSGKAEAV
-303 NHSMADIG
+303 HVLSEIS
-311 AGDRLIELE
+311 AGDRLIKLD
-320 GSDYRFA
+320 GNDYRFA
-327 EAKNTFE
+327 EATNTYQG
-334 NTPYG
+334 TAYG
-339 VVEAVKQTELSA
+339 VVDAVQQTELSA
-351 AADRITYGAIISGFL
+351 AADRITFGAVISGFA
-366 CLVPIVGLIWWITR
+366 CLVPIVLLIWWVTR
-380 RMFAPMEC
+380 RMFSPMER
-388 LAVAARKIADG
+388 LSAAARKIADG
-399 DLEVAVEATERQD
+399 DLEVAVEATERHD
-412 EIGRLAK
+412 EIGRMAR
-419 CIEVFKDNSIERER
+419 CIEVFKDNSVERER
-433 LASERKVGH
+433 MAAERKVGH
-442 IAREE
+442 IAREK

-452 DSLIADFRAESQ
+452 DSLIGDFRAESQ
-464 SVLEL
+464 AVLEL

-478 DVSSALNDRSASAS
+478 DVSSQLSQRSASAS
-492 EHGQTAVTTSEN
+492 EQGEAAVTTSEN

-529 VETTASIVE
+529 VETTASIVG
-538 QTTAAAQSS
+538 QTTTAAQSS

-623 IQASTSEAVDE
+623 IQASTTEAVEE
-634 IGRVSESVEEVNSY
+634 IAQVSESVEEVNSY
-648 TMTISDAVQQQGSA
+648 TTTISDAVQQQGSA
-662 TSEISRNVAEAAD
+662 TGEISRNVAEAAD

-687 NEGVAENSAAVGDM
+687 NEGVSENSLAVDDM

>member
-1 MSQELWLSIYW
+1 
-12 RIPSYCP
+12 
-19 YKFAGDTMRKRL
+19 MRKRL

-66 DSSLQA
+66 DNSLQS
-72 ATKSKQ
+72 ATKAKQ

-84 LDQVTYSAKFF
+84 LDQILYSAKFF
-95 VSLEEAKDSLMKTLV
+95 VSLEEAKDSLMKTMV
-110 GWKNLKKDQKET
+110 GWKNLKEGQKET
-122 LRRIYVDDNP
+122 LRKIFVADNP
-132 NLPHELHLLV
+132 HPPHERHLLT

-156 VHPVYEDVISQ
+156 VHPVYQDVISQ

-175 ANPDGFITYTYR
+175 ANPDGFITYTYK

-192 AFHVEDEGIKGNPV
+192 AFHVEDADIKGSPV
-206 QLAMGKLFEAAK
+206 QLAMGSLYEAAK

-232 VVSEDGSVAL
+232 VAGADGSVSL

-256 AVAFSADMQQLAI
+256 AVAFTADMQKLAA

-279 SEQIFLVDAEGK
+279 SEQIFLVDAFGK
-291 LLQLD
+291 LVKLD
-296 DMGRAAA
+296 ATGNAAIV
-303 NHSMADIG
+303 HSIADISL
-311 AGDRLIELE
+311 GDSLISLD

-327 EAKNTFE
+327 EATNTFE
-334 NTPYG
+334 STPYG
-339 VVEAVKQTELSA
+339 VVQAVKQTELSA
-351 AADRITYGAIISGFL
+351 AADRITYGAVISGFL
-366 CLVPIVGLIWWITR
+366 CLVPIVGLIWWVTR
-380 RMFAPMEC
+380 RMFAPLEN
-388 LAVAARKIADG
+388 LAVAASRIADG

-412 EIGRLAK
+412 EIGRMAR
-419 CIEVFKDNSIERER
+419 CIEVFKDNSVERER
-433 LASERKVGH
+433 LAAERKVGH
-442 IAREE
+442 IAREK

-478 DVSSALNDRSASAS
+478 DVSSALNERSASAS
-492 EHGQTAVTTSEN
+492 EQGETAVSTSEN

-538 QTTAAAQSS
+538 QTTMAAQSS

-556 AANKIGDVVSL
+556 AANKIGDVLSL

-617 SAQIAA
+617 SAQISA
-623 IQASTSEAVDE
+623 IQASTSEAVEE
-634 IGRVSESVEEVNSY
+634 IARVSESVEEVNSY
-648 TMTISDAVQQQGSA
+648 TTTISDAVQQQGSA

-675 GTRSVASTVASL
+675 GTRSVATTVVSL
-687 NEGVAENSAAVGDM
+687 NQGVAENSAAVGDM
-701 LTATIEM
+701 LQATIEM

>member
-1 MSQELWLSIYW
+1 
-12 RIPSYCP
+12 
-19 YKFAGDTMRKRL
+19 MRKRL

-66 DSSLQA
+66 DNSLQS
-72 ATKSKQ
+72 ATKAKQ
-78 KVLELA
+78 KVLGLA
-84 LDQVTYSAKFF
+84 LDQITYSAKFF
-95 VSLEEAKDSLMKTLV
+95 VSLEEAKDSLMKTMV
-110 GWKNLKKDQKET
+110 GWKNLKEGQTGT
-122 LRRIYVDDNP
+122 LRKIFVDDNP
-132 NLPHELHLLV
+132 NLPHERHLLT
-142 EPEESNYYVNNHKV
+142 EPAESNYYVNNHKV
-156 VHPVYEDVISQ
+156 VHPVYQDVIAQ

-175 ANPDGFITYTYR
+175 ANPDGFITYTYK

-192 AFHVEDEGIKGNPV
+192 AFHIEHEDIKGNPV
-206 QLAMGKLFEAAK
+206 QLAMGSLYEAAK
-218 AETLAAGQIYSSGF
+218 AETLEAGQIYSSGF
-232 VVSEDGSVAL
+232 VAGEDGSVSL

-256 AVAFSADMQQLAI
+256 AVAFTADMQNLAA

-279 SEQIFLVDAEGK
+279 SEQIFLVDAFGK
-291 LLQLD
+291 LVKLND
-296 DMGRAAA
+296 AGNAAIV
-303 NHSMADIG
+303 HDMADI
-311 AGDRLIELE
+311 ASGDRLINLD
-320 GSDYRFA
+320 GADYRFA
-327 EAKNTFE
+327 EAENTFE

-339 VVEAVKQTELSA
+339 VVQAVKQTELSA
-351 AADRITYGAIISGFL
+351 AADRITYGAVISGFL

-380 RMFAPMEC
+380 RMFAPMEN
-388 LAVAARKIADG
+388 LAVAASKIADG
-399 DLEVAVEATERQD
+399 DLEVAVEATERLD
-412 EIGRLAK
+412 EIGRMAR

-442 IAREE
+442 IAREK

-478 DVSSALNDRSASAS
+478 DVSSALNERSASAS
-492 EHGQTAVTTSEN
+492 EQGQTAVATSEN

-538 QTTAAAQSS
+538 QTTMAAQSS

-556 AANKIGDVVSL
+556 AANKIGDVLSL

-617 SAQIAA
+617 SAQISA
-623 IQASTSEAVDE
+623 IQASTSEAVEE
-634 IGRVSESVEEVNSY
+634 IARVSESVEEVNSY
-648 TMTISDAVQQQGSA
+648 TTTISDAVQQQGSA

-675 GTRSVASTVASL
+675 GTRSVATTVVSL
-687 NEGVAENSAAVGDM
+687 NQGVEENSAAVGDM
-701 LTATIEM
+701 LQATIEM